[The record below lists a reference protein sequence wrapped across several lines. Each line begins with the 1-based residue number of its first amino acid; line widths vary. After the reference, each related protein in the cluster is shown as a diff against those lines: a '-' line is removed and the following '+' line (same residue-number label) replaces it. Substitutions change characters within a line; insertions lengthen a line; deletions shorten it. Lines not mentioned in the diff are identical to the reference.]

1 MQPDASAKLFSAMKN
16 LRTIIL
22 GAIVACAA
30 AGASAADK
38 PSAVKPTSV
47 RPDMDKIKSEVLNP
61 SGRYYYPKLM
71 ANYEKNDTLMTL
83 EDYRH
88 LYLGTVFQE
97 DYNPYRRSPFDNEI
111 EQLYYKQSHTRAE
124 LDNIIEYAEQALL
137 DDPFDLQ
144 QITFLIYA
152 LQNRGKVNR
161 AKIWQY
167 RLNHL
172 LEAIL
177 STGTGLDAENAWIV
191 IDPKHEYN
199 ILNFK
204 NNIVEEADYVAPHYD
219 YIKVHADAS
228 DSKATQGY
236 YFNIRY
242 IIEEYY
248 RKHPEQQE

>member
-1 MQPDASAKLFSAMKN
+1 MNNLKIIIVAILMLFSSVE
-16 LRTIIL
+16 TI
-22 GAIVACAA
+22 A
-30 AGASAADK
+30 AGKSV
-38 PSAVKPTSV
+38 AVKPTAV
-47 RPDMDKIKSEVLNP
+47 KPDMEKIKAEVLNP
-61 SGRYYYPKLM
+61 ASRYYYPKLM
-71 ANYEKNDTLMTL
+71 KNYEKNDTMMNL

-88 LYLGTVFQE
+88 LYLGSVFQE
-97 DYNPYRRSPFDNEI
+97 DYNPYRRSPFDSEI
-111 EQLYYKQSHTRAE
+111 EQLYYKKNHTRAE
-124 LDNIIEYAEQALL
+124 LDTIIDYAEQALL

-144 QITFLIYA
+144 QINFLIYA

-177 STGTGLDAENAWIV
+177 STGTGADPDNAWIV

-204 NNIVEEADYVAPHYD
+204 SSLAEEASFVAPYYD
-219 YIKVHADAS
+219 FIKLRN
-228 DSKATQGY
+228 DSNDDKTPEGY

-242 IIEEYY
+242 ILEEYY
-248 RKHPEQQE
+248 RKHPEEQ

>member
-1 MQPDASAKLFSAMKN
+1 MKN
-16 LRTIIL
+16 LKRSIL
-22 GAIVACAA
+22 LITSVIAILLLC
-30 AGASAADK
+30 GNQM
-38 PSAVKPTSV
+38 SAVKATAIA
-47 RPDMDKIKSEVLNP
+47 PDMEKIKAETLNP
-61 SGRYYYPKLM
+61 ASKYYFPKLM

-83 EDYRH
+83 EDYRY
-88 LYLGTVFQE
+88 LYLGSIFQE
-97 DYNPYRRSPFDNEI
+97 DYNPYRRSPYDSEI
-111 EQLYYKQSHTRAE
+111 EALYYKQNHNRAE
-124 LDNIIEYAEQALL
+124 LDQIIEYAEEALL

-144 QITFLIYA
+144 QINFLIYA

-191 IDPKHEYN
+191 IDPKHEYS

-204 NNIVEEADYVAPHYD
+204 NNIAEEATYVAPYYD
-219 YIKVHADAS
+219 YITIVGGGKD
-228 DSKATQGY
+228 DKTPQGY

-242 IIEEYY
+242 ILEEYY
-248 RKHPEQQE
+248 RKHPDQK

>member
-1 MQPDASAKLFSAMKN
+1 MKAPKYTLLILTAVFAIMTFACPEAK
-16 LRTIIL
+16 
-22 GAIVACAA
+22 
-30 AGASAADK
+30 
-38 PSAVKPTSV
+38 AVKATSV
-47 RPDMDKIKSEVLNP
+47 RPDMEKIKAETLNP
-61 SGRYYYPKLM
+61 SGKYYFPKLM

-83 EDYRH
+83 EDYRY
-88 LYLGTVFQE
+88 LYLGSIFQE
-97 DYNPYRRSPFDNEI
+97 DYNPYRRSPYDSEI
-111 EQLYYKQSHTRAE
+111 ESLYNKKDHTRSE
-124 LDNIIEYAEQALL
+124 LDQIIDYAEEALL

-144 QITFLIYA
+144 QINYLIYA

-191 IDPKHEYN
+191 IDPKHEYS

-204 NNIVEEADYVAPHYD
+204 NNIVDESTYVAPYYD
-219 YIKVHADAS
+219 YVKIHRDAN
-228 DSKATQGY
+228 DDKTPEGY

-242 IIEEYY
+242 ILEEYY
-248 RKHPEQQE
+248 RKHPDER